1 VVLRCLI
8 VDDSGPFVDAARHLL
23 ERQGLSVVAVV
34 SSGVEAQ
41 RWLDESGA
49 DVVLVDIDLGGESGF
64 AVARQLRRNTSATAP
79 RIILIST
86 HAEEDYAELIAASPA
101 VGFLAKSE
109 LSAAAV
115 RSLLE
120 RNKEDGGVVE
130 PLSGPRGR

>member
-23 ERQGLSVVAVV
+23 ERQGLSIVAVA
-34 SSGVEAQ
+34 SSSLEAQ
-41 RWLDESGA
+41 RRLDEAGA

-64 AVARQLRRNTSATAP
+64 EVARRLRRH
-79 RIILIST
+79 RVILIST
-86 HAEEDYAELIAASPA
+86 HAEEDYAELISASPA

-115 RSLLE
+115 CRLLE
-120 RNKEDGGVVE
+120 GDMRDGGQAE
-130 PLSGPRGR
+130 RLTGPRGR